1 MSDLLKT
8 QIPSDPEAGHP
19 ADAPEAT
26 TQSTP
31 GATAATEP
39 SLRPFFTLWT
49 GQSLSLLGSQAV
61 QFALIWWLTEQTG
74 SAAILSLATL
84 LGLLPPVVLGPL
96 LGALVDRWN
105 RKAILFGAD
114 AFVAAVSAALAFLFV
129 TGSATP
135 THVLVLLF
143 ARALGAA
150 FHQPAMMASTTL
162 MVPADQLTKIQGL
175 NQALQGLMLIVAA
188 PLGAVLLA
196 ALPMAGIMLVDVG
209 TALIGMLPL
218 LFVHVPQPNE
228 SAGEGRSQGDAEAAT
243 TSVWTDLV
251 EGFRYLGRRTGHVT
265 LVALSAAINLCV
277 VPAFALLPLFVL
289 ERLAAGPSQLAW
301 VTSMFGVGLLV
312 GGTVLGAWG
321 GFARKI
327 VTTLVAMVGLGAAIL
342 GLGLVPPGGFGLAL
356 AAAFGVGFMVP
367 LINGPVH
374 AILQATIAP
383 ELQGR
388 VFALVGSLAAATAPV
403 GMLLGAPIAAFTG
416 VGALYVTAG
425 IVAAA
430 MGLLGFAIP
439 ALMRIEED
447 AADSPAAPQGDAD
460 PLTTAAAE
468 AEGVTAG

>member
-8 QIPSDPEAGHP
+8 QIPSDAEAASP
-19 ADAPEAT
+19 ADAPEAS
-26 TQSTP
+26 TQPS
-31 GATAATEP
+31 AATEP

-49 GQSLSLLGSQAV
+49 GQSLSLLGSQSV

-96 LGALVDRWN
+96 LGTLVDRWN

-114 AFVAAVSAALAFLFV
+114 AFVAAVSAVLAFLFV

-150 FHQPAMMASTTL
+150 FHQPAMLASTTL

-196 ALPMAGIMLVDVG
+196 ALPMAGIMFVDVG

-228 SAGEGRSQGDAEAAT
+228 AASEVQGEGEAAP

-265 LVALSAAINLCV
+265 LVGLSAAINLCV

-321 GFARKI
+321 GFAKKI

-342 GLGLVPPGGFGLAL
+342 GLGLVPQGGFGFAL
-356 AAAFGVGFMVP
+356 AATFGVGFMVP

-374 AILQATIAP
+374 AILQATVAP

-388 VFALVGSLAAATAPV
+388 VFALVGSLAAATAPI
-403 GMLLGAPIAAFTG
+403 GMLLGAPIAEFTG

-430 MGLLGFAIP
+430 TGLLGFALP

-447 AADSPAAPQGDAD
+447 AEEGAASPGSEGDAD
-460 PLTTAAAE
+460 PLAAVATDAEEAAA
-468 AEGVTAG
+468 A